1 MKQYNRY
8 FTDEGQF
15 EAQAVATMM
24 TRVAT
29 AISQVQMVKG
39 DLSEIA
45 LALNGSPDHP
55 VMDPPLR
62 VILQKELQVAEEDL
76 HKVNGLLAMVVKA
89 NNRIRETEMEAEE

>member
-39 DLSEIA
+39 DMAEIA

-55 VMDPPLR
+55 VMDPSLR
-62 VILQKELQVAEEDL
+62 AMLSKELNVAEEDL
-76 HKVNGLLAMVVKA
+76 RRVKDILASVIRA
-89 NNRIRETEMEAEE
+89 NNRIRETETEAEE

>member
-8 FTDEGQF
+8 FTDKGQF

-55 VMDPPLR
+55 VMDPSLR
-62 VILQKELQVAEEDL
+62 AILLKELNVAEEDL
-76 HKVNGLLAMVVKA
+76 RRVKDILASVIRA

>member
-29 AISQVQMVKG
+29 AISQVQMARD
-39 DLSEIA
+39 DLVEIA
-45 LALNGSPDHP
+45 LALNGSPGHP
-55 VMDPPLR
+55 VMDLLLR
-62 VILQKELQVAEEDL
+62 EILSKELHVAEEDL
-76 HKVNGLLAMVVKA
+76 RKVNGHLASVIRA
-89 NNRIRETEMEAEE
+89 NNRIRETETEAEE

>member
-8 FTDEGQF
+8 FTDKGQF

-29 AISQVQMVKG
+29 AISQVQMARD
-39 DLSEIA
+39 DLAEIA

-55 VMDPPLR
+55 VMDPSLR
-62 VILQKELQVAEEDL
+62 AILLKELHVAEDDL
-76 HKVNGLLAMVVKA
+76 HKVNGLLSSVIKA
-89 NNRIRETEMEAEE
+89 NNRIRETEVEAEE

>member
-8 FTDEGQF
+8 FTDKGQF

-45 LALNGSPDHP
+45 LALN
-55 VMDPPLR
+55 
-62 VILQKELQVAEEDL
+62 
-76 HKVNGLLAMVVKA
+76 
-89 NNRIRETEMEAEE
+89 

>member
-8 FTDEGQF
+8 FTDEDQF

-29 AISQVQMVKG
+29 AISQVQMVKD

-45 LALNGSPDHP
+45 LALRESPDRP
-55 VMDPPLR
+55 IMDPPLR
-62 VILQKELQVAEEDL
+62 ATLLKELHAADWDL
-76 HKVNGLLAMVVKA
+76 RKVMDILVIV
-89 NNRIRETEMEAEE
+89 IRENNMIGERDSEGRE